1 MAASVNFSPG
11 NVRVRGG
18 DKIDQFIRDVLK
30 GAYLLQVIEE
40 FVKTFPM
47 GALKADTPRNTGRLA
62 ESLRLERRG
71 YTVELRGEFYGTFH
85 KIVEQRFLELA
96 GETLRRIL

>member
-18 DKIDQFIRDVLK
+18 DKIDQFIRDALK

-40 FVKTFPM
+40 FVKTFPL

-62 ESLRLERRG
+62 ESLRLVRRG
-71 YTVELRGEFYGTFH
+71 YVVELQGQFYGVFH
-85 KIVEQRFLELA
+85 KQIEAEFLRLA
-96 GETLRRIL
+96 VETLRRIL